1 MEGEWWRR
9 RRRRAQ
15 LHQKS
20 VHLRPCRDAAAAAV
34 IVKARATPAR
44 RGIESKSAA
53 AAAAATAVSA
63 HPGGRSRGR
72 GKHKEGGGEGGGVD
86 GAAVAVRRLSIMINV
101 WVGKDVYINISN
113 YVDSKHCGWRPKLKP
128 HKPEERSCG
137 VDRERPRDR
146 ALTSE

>member
-1 MEGEWWRR
+1 MEGEWMEGEWWRR

-15 LHQKS
+15 VYQKS
-20 VHLRPCRDAAAAAV
+20 VHLRPCRDAATAAV
-34 IVKARATPAR
+34 IVTARATPAG

-86 GAAVAVRRLSIMINV
+86 GAAVAVRRLSILINV
-101 WVGKDVYINISN
+101 CLGKDVDIHK
-113 YVDSKHCGWRPKLKP
+113 SK
-128 HKPEERSCG
+128 
-137 VDRERPRDR
+137 
-146 ALTSE
+146 